1 MLLRW
6 LVNQYVEQA
15 ARGQV
20 QRGMASAVREML
32 GGGQP
37 GAGGQNPPS
46 PESPRRQ
53 ATAEEPLA
61 PPCDVLIA
69 FALGIEA
76 AGTADRV
83 EGATTTRISGFTEH
97 AGTLSGKEAVVVE
110 TGVGGQAAAAAVSNV
125 IDFHAPLWVISAGF
139 AGALVDDV
147 RRGHILMANEVVCA
161 DAPPL
166 SVGLTINPDD
176 TPGLHVGRLVSVD
189 KLIRTR
195 QAKELLGKQHQAI
208 ACDMETY
215 AIAEVCRRKN
225 VRFLSVRIIS
235 DALTD
240 ELPKEVER
248 LLSQKTMA
256 GKVGAAARAVFQRPG
271 SALDLLKLQDDAL
284 KASDRLA
291 KFLAGVVEQLR

>member
-20 QRGMASAVREML
+20 QRGLSSAVREML
-32 GGGQP
+32 GGAQSAPHGDDP
-37 GAGGQNPPS
+37 ASGKRPS
-46 PESPRRQ
+46 AANE
-53 ATAEEPLA
+53 TLA

-69 FALGIEA
+69 FALGVEA
-76 AGTADRV
+76 AGTTDLLER
-83 EGATTTRISGFTEH
+83 ATTTRVGGFTEH
-97 AGTLSGKEAVVVE
+97 AGTLRGKEAVVVE
-110 TGVGGQAAAAAVSNV
+110 TGVGGQDAAAAVSNV
-125 IDFHAPLWVISAGF
+125 IDFHEPQWVISAGF
-139 AGALVDDV
+139 AGALVEDV
-147 RRGHILMANEVVCA
+147 RRGHMLMASEVVKA
-161 DAPPL
+161 EAAPL
-166 SVGLTINPDD
+166 SIGLTINPAG
-176 TPGLHVGRLVSVD
+176 TPGLHVGRLVTVD

-195 QAKELLGKQHQAI
+195 QAKELLGTQHQAI

-235 DALTD
+235 DALAD

-256 GKVGAAARAVFQRPG
+256 GKLGAAAKAIFQRPG

-291 KFLAGVVEQLR
+291 KFLAGVVAQLP

>member
-20 QRGMASAVREML
+20 QRGLSSAVREML
-32 GGGQP
+32 GGAQSAPHGDDP
-37 GAGGQNPPS
+37 ASGKRPS
-46 PESPRRQ
+46 AANE
-53 ATAEEPLA
+53 TLA

-69 FALGIEA
+69 FALGVEA
-76 AGTADRV
+76 AGTTDLLER
-83 EGATTTRISGFTEH
+83 ATTTRVGGFTEH
-97 AGTLSGKEAVVVE
+97 AGTLRGKEAVVVE
-110 TGVGGQAAAAAVSNV
+110 TGVGGQDAAAAVSNV
-125 IDFHAPLWVISAGF
+125 IDFHEPQWVISAGF
-139 AGALVDDV
+139 AGALVEDV
-147 RRGHILMANEVVCA
+147 RRGHMLMASEVVKA
-161 DAPPL
+161 EAAPL
-166 SVGLTINPDD
+166 SIGVTINPAG
-176 TPGLHVGRLVSVD
+176 TPGLHVGRLVTVD

-195 QAKELLGKQHQAI
+195 QAKELLGTQHQAI

-235 DALTD
+235 DALAD

-256 GKVGAAARAVFQRPG
+256 GKLGAAAKAIFQRPG

-291 KFLAGVVEQLR
+291 KFLAGVVAQLP

>member
-20 QRGMASAVREML
+20 QRGLSSAVREML
-32 GGGQP
+32 GGAQSAPHGDDP
-37 GAGGQNPPS
+37 ASGKRPS
-46 PESPRRQ
+46 AANE
-53 ATAEEPLA
+53 TLA

-69 FALGIEA
+69 FALGVEA
-76 AGTADRV
+76 AGTTDLLER
-83 EGATTTRISGFTEH
+83 ATTTRVGGFTEH
-97 AGTLSGKEAVVVE
+97 AGTLRGKEAVVVE
-110 TGVGGQAAAAAVSNV
+110 TGVGGQDAAAAVSNV
-125 IDFHAPLWVISAGF
+125 IDFHEPQWVISAGF
-139 AGALVDDV
+139 AGALVEDV
-147 RRGHILMANEVVCA
+147 RRGHMLMASEVVKA
-161 DAPPL
+161 EAAPL
-166 SVGLTINPDD
+166 SIGVTINPAG
-176 TPGLHVGRLVSVD
+176 TPGLHVGRLVTVD

-195 QAKELLGKQHQAI
+195 QAKELLGTQHRAI

-235 DALTD
+235 DALAD

-256 GKVGAAARAVFQRPG
+256 GKLGAAAKAIFQRPG

-291 KFLAGVVEQLR
+291 KFLAGVVAQLP